1 MGDVSDIGALRRRK
15 IIERKRAV
23 KRKIAA
29 KRHEDL
35 FAAYMNSLSEAID
48 KIISLTEKKD
58 DDEQ

>member
-23 KRKIAA
+23 KRRIAA
-29 KRHEDL
+29 KRQEDL
-35 FAAYMNSLSEAID
+35 FAAYMNSLNEAID

-58 DDEQ
+58 DD

>member
-29 KRHEDL
+29 KRQEDL